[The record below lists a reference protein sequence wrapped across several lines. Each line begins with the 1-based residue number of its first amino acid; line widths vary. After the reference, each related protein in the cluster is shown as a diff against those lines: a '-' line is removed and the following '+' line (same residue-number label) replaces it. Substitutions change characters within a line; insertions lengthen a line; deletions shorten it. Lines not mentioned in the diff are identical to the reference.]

1 MKPIEKSMRN
11 LFVLSLMLIR
21 LNSIAQIDFPALSPQ
36 GSIQQKVG
44 VATISVLYER
54 PAARGRKIFGELVP
68 YNNLRRTGAGNCTK
82 IKFDEDVLIANKL
95 IPAGTY
101 SLFSIP
107 NLPDWTMILNS
118 DTTLYG
124 TGGYDERKDIV
135 CFKTKAEATDRYY
148 ESLTIDIDVIPD
160 NAELTI
166 SWEKTRVSF
175 KIKTETDKKIAKM
188 VNDQLLS
195 GKIKDPQ
202 LLAMGAEYYYFL
214 GRDLE
219 TGLALVNR
227 AIDIKPSAWYYSL
240 KVDILLVD
248 KKYAEAIETLKL
260 NMAYVRTNPENWNK
274 EQLDGVIK
282 EQEMQ
287 LRELQ
292 SKIKK

>member
-1 MKPIEKSMRN
+1 MRN
-11 LFVLSLMLIR
+11 LLVVTLMLIR
-21 LNSIAQIDFPALSPQ
+21 FDLIAQVNFPALSPQ

-44 VATISVLYER
+44 AATISVIYER

-68 YNNLRRTGAGNCTK
+68 YNELWRTGAGNCTK
-82 IKFDEDVLIANKL
+82 IKFDGDVLIDNKL
-95 IPAGTY
+95 IHAGTY

-107 NLPDWTMILNS
+107 DLSDWTVILNS

-135 CFKTKAEATDRYY
+135 RFKAKAEVTDRYY
-148 ESLTIDIDVIPD
+148 ESFTIDIDVIPD
-160 NAELTI
+160 NAELNI
-166 SWEKTRVSF
+166 SWEKTRVNF
-175 KIKTETDKKIAKM
+175 AIKTETDKKIAKM

-214 GRDLE
+214 GRDSE

-227 AIDIKPSAWYYSL
+227 AIDIKPSSWYYSL
-240 KVDILLVD
+240 KVDILLMG
-248 KKYAEAIETLKL
+248 KRYAEAIETLKL
-260 NMAYVRTNPENWNK
+260 NMAYVKTNPENWTK
-274 EQLDGVIK
+274 EQLDNVVKG
-282 EQEMQ
+282 QEVQM
-287 LRELQ
+287 RELQ